1 MNCKCYRKRIREAA
15 LGTLEDSRLAL
26 FNAHLAECVT
36 CRQAFEA
43 EQRLLAAIDQG
54 IVTRVQGAPSANF
67 ATGVRMR
74 LDSLGAR
81 ASLRSAQG
89 GLCPPLTGSLERAG
103 RPRSQA
109 WWRPSVW
116 SPALALAVLAAVLLT
131 LWFVRRTPHPRAP
144 ERARSTAPITP
155 AQEPQL
161 PEQMASVIR
170 PKAGSP
176 MARRVRPT
184 IALAHR
190 PAEARSGASDQ
201 APHLEVLV
209 EPGQWPAIVA
219 AYRAA
224 QSGRVD
230 PESLADKTAQ
240 DEPPIS
246 LKPVEIAPVT
256 VAELYPE
263 SKTKT
268 TER

>member
-1 MNCKCYRKRIREAA
+1 MNCQGKWIREAA
-15 LGTLEDSRLAL
+15 LGTLDASRLAL
-26 FNAHLAECVT
+26 FSAHLAACVT

-54 IVTRVQGAPSANF
+54 IMTRVQGAPSANF
-67 ATGVRMR
+67 AAGVRAR
-74 LDSLGAR
+74 LSCLGAR
-81 ASLRSAQG
+81 AS
-89 GLCPPLTGSLERAG
+89 CPPLTGSLERQG

-109 WWRPSVW
+109 WWQPAFW
-116 SPALALAVLAAVLLT
+116 SPALAALIVVLLT

-155 AQEPQL
+155 TQKPQL
-161 PEQMASVIR
+161 PEQMAGVIR

-176 MARRVRPT
+176 MARRVRPK

-190 PAEARSGASDQ
+190 TAEARSGASDQ

-230 PESLADKTAQ
+230 AESLADKTAQ

-246 LKPVEIAPVT
+246 LKPVEIPPVT

-263 SKTKT
+263 RQTKT
-268 TER
+268 SER